1 MNLKGCIPDDNFN
14 ATYDQ
19 PIKPP
24 PAQMR
29 VEVTLK
35 HSLCVFIA
43 GYNETSDECKD
54 HVRALKPTDR
64 LLESFRKS
72 FVKLLEVT
80 DERITNMTL
89 KSYLVVNESSI
100 VTNNENPM
108 TGVNSD
114 EANQKF
120 FNLWLRYETK
130 EFLTFWFDIKGK
142 DIFHILLLYFGIRSK
157 ISILHEY
164 FFEYLIKSLFKSKK
178 LLCIIMAN

>member
-1 MNLKGCIPDDNFN
+1 
-14 ATYDQ
+14 
-19 PIKPP
+19 
-24 PAQMR
+24 MR

-43 GYNETSDECKD
+43 GYNETSDECTD

-100 VTNNENPM
+100 VTNNYENQM

-114 EANQKF
+114 EVDQKF
-120 FNLWLRYETK
+120 FNLLLRYETK

-142 DIFHILLLYFGIRSK
+142 DIFILLIFWACENFACKK
-157 ISILHEY
+157 IK
-164 FFEYLIKSLFKSKK
+164 FR
-178 LLCIIMAN
+178 